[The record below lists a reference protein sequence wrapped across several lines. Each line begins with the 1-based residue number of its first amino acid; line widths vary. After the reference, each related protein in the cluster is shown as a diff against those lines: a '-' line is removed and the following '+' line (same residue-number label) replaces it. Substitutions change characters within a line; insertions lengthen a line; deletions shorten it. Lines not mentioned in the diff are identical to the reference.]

1 VGDAQGVPAAQL
13 GLSAADMLMARNG
26 HEVVAAT
33 LFRPWLGVSPAPVAA
48 MEGLEHSMT
57 DKELLWR
64 TSFASG
70 VRRYPFRRMP
80 KVAFMFLTH
89 GLLPL
94 VPL

>member
-1 VGDAQGVPAAQL
+1 
-13 GLSAADMLMARNG
+13 
-26 HEVVAAT
+26 
-33 LFRPWLGVSPAPVAA
+33 

-57 DKELLWR
+57 DKELLRR